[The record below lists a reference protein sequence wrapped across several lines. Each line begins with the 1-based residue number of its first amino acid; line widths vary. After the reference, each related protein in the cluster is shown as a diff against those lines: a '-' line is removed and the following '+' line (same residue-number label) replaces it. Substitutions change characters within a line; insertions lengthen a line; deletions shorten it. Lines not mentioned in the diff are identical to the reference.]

1 METIKQK
8 IKDEQIKLDSLLK
21 LSGITQTGGEAKI
34 LIQTGK
40 VKLNEEICKIR
51 GKKIK
56 IGDRIKVEGKTLE
69 VIGACTSNQSN

>member
-1 METIKQK
+1 MKIIRQK
-8 IKDEQIKLDSLLK
+8 IRDKEIKLDSLLK

-34 LIQTGK
+34 LIQSGK

-56 IGDRIKVEGKTLE
+56 IGDRIEVEGKMLE
-69 VIGACTSNQSN
+69 VTED